1 MDETTTI
8 FRQLKSTRSQ
18 MRRQL
23 KALHARSKDDN
34 ALEIEKLE
42 DATRRL
48 AEEKT
53 LLRKK
58 FGRITGR
65 KGPYKWT

>member
-1 MDETTTI
+1 MDETTRI
-8 FRQLKSTRSQ
+8 FRQLKSIRSQ

-42 DATRRL
+42 EATKRL
-48 AEEKT
+48 AEEET

-58 FGRITGR
+58 FDRITGR
-65 KGPYKWT
+65 KGPYKKI

>member
-1 MDETTTI
+1 
-8 FRQLKSTRSQ
+8 

-23 KALHARSKDDN
+23 KALHATLKDDN

-42 DATRRL
+42 EATRRL

-58 FGRITGR
+58 FDRITGR

>member
-1 MDETTTI
+1 MDETTRI
-8 FRQLKSTRSQ
+8 FRQLKSIRSQ

-23 KALHARSKDDN
+23 KALHAMSKDDN

-42 DATRRL
+42 EATRRL

-58 FGRITGR
+58 FDRITGR
-65 KGPYKWT
+65 KGPYKST

>member
-1 MDETTTI
+1 MDETTRI
-8 FRQLKSTRSQ
+8 FRQLKSIRSQ

-42 DATRRL
+42 DARRRL

-58 FGRITGR
+58 FDRITGR
-65 KGPYKWT
+65 KGPYKKT

>member
-1 MDETTTI
+1 MDETTRI
-8 FRQLKSTRSQ
+8 FRQLKSIRSQ

-42 DATRRL
+42 EATRRL

-58 FGRITGR
+58 FDRITGR
-65 KGPYKWT
+65 KGPYKST